1 MKMKGLDSSVVSEI
15 LDTVIQHSNR
25 EGWRNF
31 DYGPFGNK
39 ACNLCEHHLK
49 CPMEEK
55 VFIERIL
62 GKPYCINFKLS
73 SKVREE
79 LIRRG
84 LTEYLKDEEKKT
96 FSLFDDLRDRE
107 RYAKEHD
114 YFCPV
119 LNRKVDCSW
128 IRDAPNGPYC
138 KYCLEKTDRPK
149 GQTLLDD
156 FISRG
161 SEGGGHASPPRKAAR
176 PRRLID
182 RE

>member
-1 MKMKGLDSSVVSEI
+1 MRLPAKSAMNGLDSSVVSEI
-15 LDTVIQHSNR
+15 LDIVIQYSNK
-25 EGWRNF
+25 ESWKNF

-39 ACNLCEHHLK
+39 DCHLCEQHLK

-55 VFIERIL
+55 VYIERIL
-62 GKPYCINFKLS
+62 GKPYCSNFKLS

-84 LTEYLKDEEKKT
+84 LTEYLKDEERKLSR
-96 FSLFDDLRDRE
+96 FFDDLRDRE
-107 RYAKEHD
+107 RYAREHD

-119 LNRKVDCSW
+119 LNRKVNCSW

-149 GQTLLDD
+149 RQTSLDD
-156 FISRG
+156 FLKGDG
-161 SEGGGHASPPRKAAR
+161 S
-176 PRRLID
+176 
-182 RE
+182 